1 MNTIQFQEKIKLQ
14 MILNYIYYCSN
25 SMNIFLKDL
34 ENKCSFVLFEQ
45 DVKNKCISKFGHGRR
60 FEMEHV
66 NNKVLWIL
74 S

>member
-14 MILNYIYYCSN
+14 MILNYICYCSN

-34 ENKCSFVLFEQ
+34 EKKCSFVLFEQ
-45 DVKNKCISKFGHGRR
+45 DVEKKCISKFGHGRR

-66 NNKVLWIL
+66 NNKVL
-74 S
+74 